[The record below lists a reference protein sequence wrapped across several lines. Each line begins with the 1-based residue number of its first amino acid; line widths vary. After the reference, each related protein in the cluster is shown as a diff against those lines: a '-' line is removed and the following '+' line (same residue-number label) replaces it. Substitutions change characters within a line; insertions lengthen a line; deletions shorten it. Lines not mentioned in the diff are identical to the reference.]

1 MAGGENVRIIIKKKK
16 VAHAGHHGGAWKVAY
31 ADFVTAMMAL
41 FMVLWL
47 LTQADVKLRS
57 QIARYFRDPGVLP
70 GGSVLSIDSNPAM
83 SRDPEV
89 VSRDIDVVPTKRME
103 RKNMAGRA
111 DAQKATGAEGAR
123 QGTGGVAES
132 SGEEQSRLEETAGEL
147 AAMVRAAAADD
158 PALAGLADHVQIQ
171 VVDRGLEVQVIDR
184 AFAQRGMLFELSSA
198 ELKPPLEKLL
208 RKLATVLADMPNP
221 VEIGGHTDARPF
233 AHSKVRSNWELS
245 WERANAARRV
255 LEASGLRPGQIRGVT
270 GHGSSTP
277 LIEDD
282 PWANENRRISIV
294 ALRRTTPPGV
304 QGLPGP
310 IVLPPDALPEGAP
323 APLPRPVSYSHGG

>member
-111 DAQKATGAEGAR
+111 DAQKAVAAG
-123 QGTGGVAES
+123 GTGPNAGHKTES
-132 SGEEQSRLEETAGEL
+132 SGEEQARLEATAGVL
-147 AAMVRAAAADD
+147 AAMVRAAAAGD
-158 PALAGLADHVQIQ
+158 PTLAGLADHVQIQ

-184 AFAQRGMLFELSSA
+184 AFAQRGLLFDLSSA
-198 ELKPPLEKLL
+198 ELKPPLAALL
-208 RKLATVLADMPNP
+208 QKIATVLAEMPNP

-233 AHSKVRSNWELS
+233 ANSRVRSNWDLS
-245 WERANAARRV
+245 WERASAARRV

-270 GHGSSTP
+270 GHGSSMP

-282 PWANENRRISIV
+282 PWADENRRISIM
-294 ALRRTTPPGV
+294 AARRTPPPGV

-310 IVLPPDALPEGAP
+310 IVLAPDALPTGAP
-323 APLPRPVSYSHGG
+323 APAPRPVSWSRGG